1 MTKVKGMKKSELKLY
16 EKKLIEERN
25 KLLRELEYEGGQI
38 SKTQLESSGNLSAY
52 SNHMADQGTETERRE
67 LTSQI
72 LSTRREALSE
82 IDLALNKVN
91 QGKYGMCESCG
102 KAIGKRRLKFLPQAR
117 TCIKCSE
124 ASQK

>member
-1 MTKVKGMKKSELKLY
+1 MTKVKAMKKSELKQI
-16 EKKLIEERN
+16 EKRLIEER
-25 KLLRELEYEGGQI
+25 KKILRELEYEGSQI
-38 SKTQLESSGNLSAY
+38 SKSQLESSGDISAY

-91 QGKYGMCESCG
+91 QGTYGFCESCG
-102 KAIGKRRLKFLPQAR
+102 KAISKRRLKFLPQAR
-117 TCIKCSE
+117 KCITCSKG
-124 ASQK
+124 SQK